1 MNWRDWVWF
10 HTRPPLDRFRDQRG
24 ICSVCSGQARFLY
37 NRWAVSREM
46 AADMS
51 ADVADAY
58 RRRESS
64 WCHLCGASARERGLW
79 AVLQELYGSNWGSLR
94 VAEINRMNAGHDRLA
109 AMADV
114 TYVEYPQEDLQA
126 LSFPDR
132 SFDLVITSDTLEHV
146 PDWRAGLRETQRILR
161 PGGRHVF
168 TVPTRPDLEHTR
180 SRDGMPPIYHGEAPG
195 PLKLVHRATD
205 DNRLLTDF
213 GRDFVPIVAAFG
225 FAVETRGSG
234 VETVFVARKGT

>member
-1 MNWRDWVWF
+1 
-10 HTRPPLDRFRDQRG
+10 
-24 ICSVCSGQARFLY
+24 
-37 NRWAVSREM
+37 
-46 AADMS
+46 
-51 ADVADAY
+51 
-58 RRRESS
+58 
-64 WCHLCGASARERGLW
+64 
-79 AVLQELYGSNWGSLR
+79 
-94 VAEINRMNAGHDRLA
+94 MNAGHDRLA